1 MRARSFYERISM
13 KLSILKPMLF
23 LFLIIFSSIF
33 SQARVS
39 IYPAY
44 NLQFC
49 PKISDLTVL
58 GPGLYKFETPY
69 STFHLSGEEATKTL
83 IETLTP
89 WSRSFESS
97 GDLVFKF
104 RDLNL
109 CVGIYDDRKAPNAFA
124 WKTQFVMMGLS
135 FAARLEDIPGVQGK
149 TSTQLI
155 MAHEF
160 AHFIQNQ
167 YALEFNYILPM
178 LSTKIQESHADCT
191 AGMLL
196 TYFEKYSISEM
207 MGASETVLTLA
218 DPHIVGDH
226 GTKDQRKEALW
237 YGISEG
243 LKLRLKNQKKVTA
256 WDMANTCGQKYRF
269 TNAR

>member
-1 MRARSFYERISM
+1 M
-13 KLSILKPMLF
+13 KLSILKPLLF
-23 LFLIIFSSIF
+23 IFLTIFIPII

-44 NLQFC
+44 NLQSC
-49 PKISDLTVL
+49 PKIADLTVL
-58 GPGLYKFETPY
+58 GPVQYKLETPY
-69 STFHLSGEEATKTL
+69 STFHLSGEDSTKTL

-89 WSRSFESS
+89 WSNFFEQS
-97 GDLVFKF
+97 GDLIFKF
-104 RDLNL
+104 RDINL
-109 CVGIYDDRKAPNAFA
+109 CVGLYDDRKAPNAFA
-124 WKTQFVMMGLS
+124 WKTQYVMMGIS
-135 FAARLEDIPGVQGK
+135 MAAQLEDIPRVQGK
-149 TSTQLI
+149 TSIQFV

-167 YALEFNYILPM
+167 YDLKFNYILPM
-178 LSTKIQESHADCT
+178 LSTKIQESHADCL

-196 TYFEKYSISEM
+196 TYFEKYSITEM
-207 MGASETVLTLA
+207 LGASETVLTLA

-237 YGISEG
+237 NGISEG
-243 LKLRLKNQKKVTA
+243 LKLKLKNQKLVTA
-256 WDMANTCGQKYRF
+256 WDMANTCGQKYKF